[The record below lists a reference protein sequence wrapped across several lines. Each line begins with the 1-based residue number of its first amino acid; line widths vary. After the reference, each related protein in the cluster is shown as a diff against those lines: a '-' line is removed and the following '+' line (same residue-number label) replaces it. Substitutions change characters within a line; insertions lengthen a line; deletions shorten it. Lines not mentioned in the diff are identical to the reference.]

1 MFLLHIMSDSQRDKE
16 PVTPE
21 QSTSLTP
28 TDRKHQAETPKV
40 LFPYDAL
47 LGGV

>member
-1 MFLLHIMSDSQRDKE
+1 MFLLHIMCDSQRDKE
-16 PVTPE
+16 PE

-28 TDRKHQAETPKV
+28 AGREHQPETPKV

-47 LGGV
+47 LGGM